1 MAGGVLQQGGDN
13 VLGETPKITV
23 QDGGTFD
30 INGKTIRQ
38 ETPIYIAGAG
48 AGNWPWALAT
58 SSTMA
63 SGNYLFDLYLTADA
77 TIGKGQFK
85 IGRDDDESYIY
96 LNGHTLKATS
106 WLTLRNVNTKNG
118 TIDLYNSAT
127 LNKWNNLNSQTKNR
141 GTTLIVRQGHYVQ
154 NKTNRKISVSN
165 LIMYGG
171 SITDDN
177 DAAQT
182 FGIISELRGHGT
194 ITKLVMESGAKF
206 YPDGADYLNVTKTL
220 SGKLKVDISDPALA
234 GKAKIPLLKV
244 PLALKDTVDGA
255 FDLTALPPGW
265 QLQSK
270 DDGTNVEYLIRN
282 LGFSIF
288 IR

>member
-1 MAGGVLQQGGDN
+1 
-13 VLGETPKITV
+13 
-23 QDGGTFD
+23 
-30 INGKTIRQ
+30 
-38 ETPIYIAGAG
+38 
-48 AGNWPWALAT
+48 
-58 SSTMA
+58 MA

-127 LNKWNNLNSQTKNR
+127 LNKWNNLNSNSSKYT
-141 GTTLIVRQGHYVQ
+141 GTTLIVRQGHYVKNQ
-154 NKTNRKISVSN
+154 TNRKISVSN

-234 GKAKIPLLKV
+234 GKVKIPLLKV
-244 PLALKDTVDGA
+244 PVALKDTADGA

-265 QLQSK
+265 QLESK
-270 DDGTNVEYLIRN
+270 DDGVNVEYLIRN

>member
-1 MAGGVLQQGGDN
+1 MYCLY
-13 VLGETPKITV
+13 
-23 QDGGTFD
+23 GT
-30 INGKTIRQ
+30 
-38 ETPIYIAGAG
+38 A
-48 AGNWPWALAT
+48 
-58 SSTMA
+58 
-63 SGNYLFDLYLTADA
+63 
-77 TIGKGQFK
+77 
-85 IGRDDDESYIY
+85 
-96 LNGHTLKATS
+96 
-106 WLTLRNVNTKNG
+106 VTKNG

-127 LNKWNNLNSQTKNR
+127 LNKWNNLNSNSSKYT
-141 GTTLIVRQGHYVQ
+141 GTTLIVRQGHYVKNQ
-154 NKTNRKISVSN
+154 TNRKISVSN

-220 SGKLKVDISDPALA
+220 SGKFKVDISDSALA
-234 GKAKIPLLKV
+234 GKVKIPLLKV
-244 PLALKDTVDGA
+244 PVALKDTADGA

-265 QLQSK
+265 ELQSK
-270 DDGTNVEYLIRN
+270 DDGDNVEYWITK